1 MNKKIFITGSCGFIG
16 YNFWKKCQKL
26 NLETFSVDKLSYYSN
41 KQALKDLSKEEK
53 IEKIDI
59 SSTKIFRLIEKFS
72 PDVVVNFAAESHVD
86 RSIEQPSIFLNSN
99 YLGVFNLLISMQKFM
114 KKKKKKIKF
123 IQISTDEVFG
133 SLGSNDKPRKE
144 TDNYEPSSPY
154 SATKAAADL
163 LIKSWIK
170 TYKFPAIILHPSNNY
185 GPWQFPE
192 KLIPLSI
199 LKIINNNKIPVYGSG
214 RNIREWIFVDD
225 CVEAILK
232 VINYGEIGQSY
243 NIGSSEQYTNI
254 EIINHLIK
262 RLKPKGYDK
271 RKILK
276 FVEDRP
282 GHDYRYNLN
291 ISKIKKELEWTPRVS
306 LEKGLDLTV
315 DWYLSNLDWLQ
326 KNRKTYGVYK
336 RIGKGRFD

>member
-41 KQALKDLSKEEK
+41 KQAFVDLSKEK
-53 IEKIDI
+53 AIEKIDI
-59 SSTKIFRLIEKFS
+59 SSSKIFRLIEKFS

-99 YLGVFNLLISMQKFM
+99 YLGVFNLLISIQKFM

-133 SLGSNDKPRKE
+133 SLGRNDTPKKE

-199 LKIINNNKIPVYGSG
+199 LKIINNNKVPVYGSG
-214 RNIREWIFVDD
+214 KNIREWIFVDD

-232 VINYGEIGQSY
+232 VIDYGVIGESY

-262 RLKPKGYDK
+262 RLKPNDYDN
-271 RKILK
+271 RKIIK

-291 ISKIKKELEWTPRVS
+291 ISKIKKELKWTPKFS
-306 LEKGLDLTV
+306 LEQGLNLTV

-326 KNRKTYGVYK
+326 KNKKIYGVSK
-336 RIGKGRFD
+336 RIGLDKQ

>member
-41 KQALKDLSKEEK
+41 EQAFKDLSKEK
-53 IEKIDI
+53 TIEKIDI
-59 SSTKIFRLIEKFS
+59 SSNKIFRLIEKFS

-99 YLGVFNLLISMQKFM
+99 YLGVFNLLISIQKFM

-133 SLGSNDKPRKE
+133 SLGRKDKPKKE
-144 TDNYEPSSPY
+144 TDNYDPSSPY

-170 TYKFPAIILHPSNNY
+170 TYNFPAIILHPSNNY

-199 LKIINNNKIPVYGSG
+199 LKIINNNQVPVYGSG
-214 RNIREWIFVDD
+214 RNIREWIYVDD

-232 VINYGEIGQSY
+232 VINYGEIGESY
-243 NIGSSEQYTNI
+243 NVGSSEQYSNI

-262 RLKPKGYDK
+262 RLKPKGYDN

-282 GHDYRYNLN
+282 GHDFRYNLN
-291 ISKIKKELEWTPRVS
+291 ICKIKKKLKWTPKVS

-326 KNRKTYGVYK
+326 KNKKIYGVSK
-336 RIGKGRFD
+336 RIGLDKH